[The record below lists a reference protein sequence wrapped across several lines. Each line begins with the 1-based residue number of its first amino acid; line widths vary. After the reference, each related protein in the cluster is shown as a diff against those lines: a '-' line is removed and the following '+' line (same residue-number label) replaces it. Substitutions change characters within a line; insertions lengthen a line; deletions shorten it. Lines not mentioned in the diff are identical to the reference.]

1 MFIRNVNYIDI
12 VESISPFLNIE
23 KLKSDN
29 SITEKEM
36 YALLISN
43 FEDLKK
49 FAKNIYFVQEN
60 QKYLDFNPVLD
71 CEEKI
76 KQLRPLEVQ
85 SIDIETKVI
94 QLSEN
99 VDNLLK
105 NYNETVNV
113 INQKFAIYN
122 NLLNNI
128 KA

>member
-1 MFIRNVNYIDI
+1 M
-12 VESISPFLNIE
+12 ISPFLNIE

-29 SITEKEM
+29 NISEKEM
-36 YALLISN
+36 YALILSN
-43 FEDLKK
+43 IEDLKK
-49 FAKNIYFVQEN
+49 FGKNITFVREN

-76 KQLRPLEVQ
+76 KKIRPLELQ
-85 SIDIETKVI
+85 SMDIETKVV

-105 NYNETVNV
+105 SYNETVNIV
-113 INQKFAIYN
+113 NQKFAIYH
-122 NLLNNI
+122 NLLSNI